1 MKNDVN
7 SYENS
12 RHEFEFW
19 AKGEQFK
26 SFFFWA
32 FYQQTFWTSR
42 LTRVYVCQE
51 IKFSWHL
58 LWCWWHFGK
67 FAKCL
72 LLKLKSV
79 NFLFRVVKLFENL
92 VNSTCYNFKI
102 VYIILTNFFE
112 KSKMRKQ
119 RPEHCGISFTTRNV
133 KINYGRTSSTWLNKK
148 MPNRKFTSFLFL
160 NARCYWKI
168 FDHICPANVIMY
180 LLLWNSISSHFK
192 RKIPAK

>member
-1 MKNDVN
+1 MVGILTILILRPFFSLLLSGRRNQQRIYRYNFSSAFQRWKMMLILTKN
-7 SYENS
+7 SS
-12 RHEFEFW
+12 HEFW

-102 VYIILTNFFE
+102 VYIILTNFFSWSPKWE
-112 KSKMRKQ
+112 
-119 RPEHCGISFTTRNV
+119 
-133 KINYGRTSSTWLNKK
+133 NK
-148 MPNRKFTSFLFL
+148 
-160 NARCYWKI
+160 
-168 FDHICPANVIMY
+168 DQ
-180 LLLWNSISSHFK
+180 SI
-192 RKIPAK
+192 AG